1 VGGSSVGG
9 MKRIGGI
16 LHALVVTL
24 CGGMF
29 PPSRFVGHPE
39 TVETLVKIDEVRDL
53 PMSWIG
59 GQV

>member
-1 VGGSSVGG
+1 